1 MRSNIATASTFGRG
15 HHPLTRW
22 CRRLVFTTVADR
34 RQRKFFGPM
43 TYEVSLDIYQGP
55 FDLLLQLIAR
65 RSVDIM
71 DVDLADITNDFVAF
85 LDAEI
90 DRLDLETATRFL
102 LVAATLI
109 EIKAVRLLPKALRD
123 DTQDV
128 LVEARDVLYARLL
141 EYRAYRDASYILEKR
156 FTQFAN
162 RLTREGTLEPWMLRL
177 VPDVTL
183 PIDAD
188 GLGALAANVL
198 APRPAD
204 PVALT
209 HIRRSTLSLR
219 DAARQLLDA
228 IVDANE
234 TRFETVAHQR
244 DRSERVAL
252 FLACLEL
259 YKLGAVELEQPDFAS
274 SFVVRKRF
282 TDTTPQAF
290 LVDIGD
296 DDEYAGPDRQSVG
309 QEMTS

>member
-1 MRSNIATASTFGRG
+1 
-15 HHPLTRW
+15 
-22 CRRLVFTTVADR
+22 
-34 RQRKFFGPM
+34 M

-90 DRLDLETATRFL
+90 ERLDLETATRFL

-109 EIKAVRLLPKALRD
+109 EIKAVRLLPKELRD
-123 DTQDV
+123 ESGDV

-141 EYRAYRDASYILEKR
+141 EYRAYREAAYVLDRR
-156 FTQFAN
+156 FAKFAD
-162 RLTREGTLEPWMLRL
+162 RLTRDGTLEPWMLRL
-177 VPDVTL
+177 VPDVSL
-183 PIDAD
+183 PIDAR
-188 GLGALAANVL
+188 GLGALAAQVL
-198 APRPAD
+198 SPKPPE

-228 IVDANE
+228 IMAHNE
-234 TRFETVAHQR
+234 TSFASIAETR

-259 YKLGAVELEQPDFAS
+259 YKLGAVDLDQPDRS
-274 SFVVRKRF
+274 ISFTLRRRF
-282 TDTTPQAF
+282 DDQTPAKF

-296 DDEYAGPDRQSVG
+296 DTDMTDSNDRVSIGV
-309 QEMTS
+309 EESR

>member
-1 MRSNIATASTFGRG
+1 
-15 HHPLTRW
+15 
-22 CRRLVFTTVADR
+22 
-34 RQRKFFGPM
+34 M

-109 EIKAVRLLPKALRD
+109 EIKAVRLLPKELRD
-123 DTQDV
+123 EAGDV

-141 EYRAYRDASYILEKR
+141 EYRAYRDASHVLERR
-156 FTQFAN
+156 FNKFAY
-162 RLTREGTLEPWMLRL
+162 RLTREASLEPWMLRL

-183 PIDAD
+183 PIDAR
-188 GLGALAANVL
+188 GLGALAAAAL
-198 APRPAD
+198 AEKTQD
-204 PVALT
+204 PVTLN

-219 DAARQLLDA
+219 EAARQLLDA
-228 IVDANE
+228 IIASDEAS
-234 TRFETVAHQR
+234 FASIAGAR

-259 YKLGAVELEQPDFAS
+259 YKLGAVDLEQPDRQVSFTLRRRFA
-274 SFVVRKRF
+274 
-282 TDTTPQAF
+282 DTATGTY
-290 LVDIGD
+290 LLEIGD
-296 DDEYAGPDRQSVG
+296 DADDDRMTVG
-309 QEMTS
+309 QEASS

>member
-1 MRSNIATASTFGRG
+1 
-15 HHPLTRW
+15 
-22 CRRLVFTTVADR
+22 
-34 RQRKFFGPM
+34 M

-109 EIKAVRLLPKALRD
+109 EIKAVRLLPKELRD
-123 DTQDV
+123 DAGDV

-141 EYRAYRDASYILEKR
+141 EYRAYRDASHVLDRR
-156 FTQFAN
+156 FSKFTYRQ
-162 RLTREGTLEPWMLRL
+162 TRDATLEPWMLRL

-183 PIDAD
+183 PIDAR
-188 GLGALAANVL
+188 GLGALAAAVL
-198 APRPAD
+198 APKTQD
-204 PVALT
+204 PVTLT

-228 IVDANE
+228 IIVTDEASFASIAGARE
-234 TRFETVAHQR
+234 
-244 DRSERVAL
+244 RSERVAL

-259 YKLGAVELEQPDFAS
+259 YKLGAVDLEQPNRHVSFTLRRRFA
-274 SFVVRKRF
+274 
-282 TDTTPQAF
+282 DTATGTY
-290 LVDIGD
+290 LLEIGD
-296 DDEYAGPDRQSVG
+296 DTDDDRMTVG
-309 QEMTS
+309 QEALS